1 MNLTKGNYI
10 LILFSLII
18 LEYKLVKEQI
28 HQQYTVPQYTKD

>member
-18 LEYKLVKEQI
+18 LEYKLVKEQT